1 MEANSSINRLDV
13 DIEGTEG
20 VLSSNTQMPLV
31 RVGQL
36 RNSFVNKM

>member
-1 MEANSSINRLDV
+1 MEAISSINRLDV

-31 RVGQL
+31 RVGSVKKQ
-36 RNSFVNKM
+36 FCQ